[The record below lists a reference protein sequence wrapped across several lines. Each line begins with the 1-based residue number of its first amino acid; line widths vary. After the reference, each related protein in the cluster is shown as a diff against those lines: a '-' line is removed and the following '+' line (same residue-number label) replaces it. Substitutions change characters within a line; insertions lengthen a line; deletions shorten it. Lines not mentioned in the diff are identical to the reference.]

1 MPSPSIPV
9 IASAPVASHPVVGVL
24 PVALRRVL
32 ILILAIAPLPL
43 ASARPL
49 AWSVLALAVGALL
62 LLATLCELIERTPS
76 VATAPLRV
84 PAGLAVLIAIWILV
98 QSLPLPSA
106 GQYSPLWETAAQA
119 MGAAVQPSISL
130 DREASISHLLRL
142 LTYAAVFLV
151 AWRVARNSESA
162 GSVVRAV
169 GMIGIAYALYGL
181 LVYFS
186 GNHTV
191 LWFTKWAYR
200 QDLTGT
206 FVNRSSFAT
215 FIGLCLLANFAWLAQ
230 VLASRVGSRGWRAHL
245 ESVIECLLQH
255 GRWQTLGLVIIA
267 SALLFTHSR
276 GGTVSAL
283 LGVAALAASAAIAP
297 SLRGPWRMSL
307 VTLAVAGAVLIVALN
322 GGSLLSRV
330 ADTSVE
336 KDLRFDINA
345 GTLSAIGDSQPFG
358 TGLGTFKY
366 VYAPYQTPSLG
377 ALVDVAHDDYLENV
391 LELGVPAGIA
401 FYAVLFLLVLE
412 CFKGVFRRRRDAI
425 YACMGIGV
433 SVLVGC
439 HSAVDFSMQMPAV
452 AITFAALLGVGVAQ
466 SVRMGG
472 RANRGGT
479 PPKTA

>member
-1 MPSPSIPV
+1 
-9 IASAPVASHPVVGVL
+9 
-24 PVALRRVL
+24 
-32 ILILAIAPLPL
+32 
-43 ASARPL
+43 
-49 AWSVLALAVGALL
+49 
-62 LLATLCELIERTPS
+62 
-76 VATAPLRV
+76 
-84 PAGLAVLIAIWILV
+84 
-98 QSLPLPSA
+98 
-106 GQYSPLWETAAQA
+106 
-119 MGAAVQPSISL
+119 
-130 DREASISHLLRL
+130 
-142 LTYAAVFLV
+142 
-151 AWRVARNSESA
+151 
-162 GSVVRAV
+162 
-169 GMIGIAYALYGL
+169 
-181 LVYFS
+181 
-186 GNHTV
+186 
-191 LWFTKWAYR
+191 
-200 QDLTGT
+200 
-206 FVNRSSFAT
+206 
-215 FIGLCLLANFAWLAQ
+215 
-230 VLASRVGSRGWRAHL
+230 
-245 ESVIECLLQH
+245 
-255 GRWQTLGLVIIA
+255 
-267 SALLFTHSR
+267 
-276 GGTVSAL
+276 
-283 LGVAALAASAAIAP
+283 
-297 SLRGPWRMSL
+297 MSL

-345 GTLSAIGDSQPFG
+345 GTLSAIGHSQPFG

-401 FYAVLFLLVLE
+401 FYAVLFMLVLE